1 MYFLVS
7 FIQTLILLM
16 MILDIICSCSD
27 GRLCLVKSSTG
38 KVKVRVDELFGS
50 KSTIGAFVSLDEDDK
65 LLAVGSDDGD
75 VKVTLL
81 M

>member
-1 MYFLVS
+1 
-7 FIQTLILLM
+7 M